1 MKNRLLGYTDIETLY
16 QEHLRQEAKVWDE
29 LRETLYQK
37 YLQEGYYM
45 WWAREKARQEVLE
58 LRSMPKNVCTMTIPK
73 EQTTQGDL
81 D

>member
-1 MKNRLLGYTDIETLY
+1 MRLE
-16 QEHLRQEAKVWDE
+16 EEEKLRKEEAIWDE

-45 WWAREKARQEVLE
+45 WWAREMARQDVLE
-58 LRSMPKNVCTMTIPK
+58 LRSMPQNVHAMTIPK

>member
-1 MKNRLLGYTDIETLY
+1 MNNRLLGYTDIETLY
-16 QEHLRQEAKVWDE
+16 QEKLRKEEAIWDE

-37 YLQEGYYM
+37 YLQQGYYM

-73 EQTTQGDL
+73 EFTTQGDL